1 MEPHY
6 YEREALVGQN
16 SSWGC
21 RRGSNGRGCR
31 WLFGHRKFGIIAP
44 LNFAIISSGRT
55 DGERGRARYSDFID
69 GSYPES

>member
-6 YEREALVGQN
+6 YEREALVEQN

-21 RRGSNGRGCR
+21 SNGRGCR

-55 DGERGRARYSDFID
+55 DGGRAAGCRAGCSEVVFICD
-69 GSYPES
+69 L